1 MAQSKIQQ
9 IFEFGW
15 QEYCSV
21 YPPSDIRKKAAMS
34 ILRCKTGALGC
45 SGQHSVSIA
54 AIPRSTTIPA
64 ATVTVPTARL

>member
-21 YPPSDIRKKAAMS
+21 YPPSDIPEKGCHVHPSVQDWAHWAAVS
-34 ILRCKTGALGC
+34 A
-45 SGQHSVSIA
+45 SVPIA